1 MNVTTALSVR
11 DLRAGSFGYAY
22 YRQLVATILANGYA
36 CVSFA
41 SESCPDEVRAY
52 LRHDIDFDPWGALEL
67 GNIEH
72 SLGVS
77 SIFFVQPN
85 ADAYNSLAP
94 DCVAI
99 IRQLAEMGHEIGL
112 HVDAAVF
119 ESESALTQEICAS
132 HDYFSR
138 FMPLS
143 RIVSFHRPAPF
154 LLESDVVLSGFTH
167 VYEKRFFKDIV
178 YVSDSNRREFWR
190 EPILEHA
197 VSESRS
203 LQLLTHPV
211 WWAPF
216 HQSVWDVATNYRS
229 RYLRHLEHALA
240 VNARCFSEIASWM
253 QYQK

>member
-1 MNVTTALSVR
+1 MNATTALSVR
-11 DLRAGSFGYAY
+11 DLHAGSFTYAY
-22 YRQLVATILANGYA
+22 YRQLIETILANGYA
-36 CVSFA
+36 CASFA
-41 SESCPDEVRAY
+41 CESCPNEPRVF

-67 GNIEH
+67 GKIEH

-77 SIFFVQPN
+77 SVFFVQPN

-99 IRQLAEMGHEIGL
+99 INQLAEMGHEVGL
-112 HVDAAVF
+112 HIDAAVF
-119 ESESALTQEICAS
+119 ESESALAHEICVG
-132 HDYFSR
+132 HEYFSR

-143 RIVSFHRPAPF
+143 RIVSFHRPASF
-154 LLESDVVLSGFTH
+154 LLESDVALSGFTH
-167 VYEKRFFKDIV
+167 VYEKRFFKDIA

-190 EPILEHA
+190 EPIMEGTI
-197 VSESRS
+197 SEKRS

-216 HQSVWDVATNYRS
+216 HQSVWDVATNYRL
-229 RYLRHLEHALA
+229 RYLRYLDHALA

-253 QYQK
+253 H